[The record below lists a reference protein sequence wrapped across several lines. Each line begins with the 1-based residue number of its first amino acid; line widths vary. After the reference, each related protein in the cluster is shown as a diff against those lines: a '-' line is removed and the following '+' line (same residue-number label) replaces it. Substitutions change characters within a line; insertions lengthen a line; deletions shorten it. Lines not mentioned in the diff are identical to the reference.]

1 VAGVSGATGSVGA
14 AATASG
20 SASSPIRAAT
30 TLALWGAAWQAGS
43 PADEVLQAVRA
54 VAHRAGLRSGT
65 ASVARRAGLP
75 GPGEASGSDLD
86 ILGLL
91 RRGGRPSLLMPVAGD
106 LRGLPVGGEV
116 LVPALDAG
124 AVVVLP
130 DVELA
135 LVPAHGQWRAY
146 DCSSTHPTIPARDAA
161 RLLDDAIVEAT
172 RALVSADVAVGGTAA
187 GPPREA
193 MAARIRD
200 EAVDL
205 PRGSGPVAS
214 SLLARAIT
222 LDALVVAAAVHRT
235 AAVTSGEL
243 AAVHDALGPL
253 AAAAREA
260 RRTAVAAA
268 VESMLDGAQARR
280 R

>member
-1 VAGVSGATGSVGA
+1 V
-14 AATASG
+14 
-20 SASSPIRAAT
+20 
-30 TLALWGAAWQAGS
+30 ALWGAAWQAGA

-65 ASVARRAGLP
+65 ARVAQRVGLP

-86 ILGLL
+86 LLGLL
-91 RRGGRPSLLMPVAGD
+91 RRGGRPGLLVPVAGD

-116 LVPALDAG
+116 LIPALDAG

-135 LVPAHGQWRAY
+135 LVPIHGQWRAF
-146 DCSSTHPTIPARDAA
+146 DCPSTHPTIPARDAA
-161 RLLDDAIVEAT
+161 RLLDDAIAEAT
-172 RALVSADVAVGGTAA
+172 RALMSADVAVGGTAA

-193 MAARIRD
+193 MAGWIRN

-222 LDALVVAAAVHRT
+222 LDALVMAAGVHPT

-268 VESMLDGAQARR
+268 VGSIMDGARTSR
-280 R
+280 H